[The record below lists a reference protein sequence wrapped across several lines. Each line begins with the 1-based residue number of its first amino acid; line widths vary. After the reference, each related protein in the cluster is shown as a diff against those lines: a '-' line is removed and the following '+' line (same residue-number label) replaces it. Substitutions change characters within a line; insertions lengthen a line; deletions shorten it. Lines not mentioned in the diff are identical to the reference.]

1 MFDSGNRQWCRNTST
16 GSPCW
21 MATKVLEPGTGYN
34 FKADIWLFGMFS
46 WSWLM
51 VVRPCRCIC
60 QQRLMT
66 ELCLTYLKFSKPFK
80 DMVAMWLVKDQ
91 TKRPTAD
98 KLLKHLFLKHAKP
111 TQPALKKL
119 LNRHNL
125 RLPGESLL

>member
-1 MFDSGNRQWCRNTST
+1 MVS
-16 GSPCW
+16 
-21 MATKVLEPGTGYN
+21 EYN
-34 FKADIWLFGMFS
+34 

-51 VVRPCRCIC
+51 VVRPCRYIC

-66 ELCLTYLKFSKPFK
+66 ELCLTYSKCSKPIK

-111 TQPALKKL
+111 TQLALKKL
-119 LNRHNL
+119 LDTR
-125 RLPGESLL
+125 SLVFQSSR